1 MRLTAPM
8 PLDATNVHI
17 DAYDLAQCF
26 ISNTDSSQ
34 LLSVA
39 WGNVKNIDLI
49 EYFSSVY
56 ACEILKDA
64 RIPRI
69 GATQK
74 DEKGNFTE
82 RREHLVIRGP

>member
-8 PLDATNVHI
+8 PLDTANVHI

-34 LLSVA
+34 FLSVG

-49 EYFSSVY
+49 EYLSSVY
-56 ACEILKDA
+56 
-64 RIPRI
+64 
-69 GATQK
+69 T
-74 DEKGNFTE
+74 
-82 RREHLVIRGP
+82 